1 MTRLGDKAVQD
12 HDHVY
17 VHDHDHEHVVV
28 NVGVDVI
35 VNVAG
40 FQNPR
45 FRTPFPNDLQT
56 LCLSG
61 NCKNDEQNSTFL
73 TTNSITHERLTERSQ
88 KSKEPNSAI

>member
-12 HDHVY
+12 HDHEY
-17 VHDHDHEHVVV
+17 VVV

-45 FRTPFPNDLQT
+45 FRSLFPNDLQT

-61 NCKNDEQNSTFL
+61 NCKK
-73 TTNSITHERLTERSQ
+73 R
-88 KSKEPNSAI
+88 

>member
-17 VHDHDHEHVVV
+17 VHDHDQEHVVV

-45 FRTPFPNDLQT
+45 FRSLFPNDL
-56 LCLSG
+56 
-61 NCKNDEQNSTFL
+61 
-73 TTNSITHERLTERSQ
+73 
-88 KSKEPNSAI
+88 AIQRKRRQADQPGQGTDVANGICINP